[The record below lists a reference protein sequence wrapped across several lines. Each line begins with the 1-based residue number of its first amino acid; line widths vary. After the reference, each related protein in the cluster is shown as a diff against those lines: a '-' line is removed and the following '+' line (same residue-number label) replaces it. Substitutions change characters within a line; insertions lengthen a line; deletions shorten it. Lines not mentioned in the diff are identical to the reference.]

1 MAVRHAGV
9 AVTLLVTL
17 AILSACGTPTS
28 PAPPRAQ
35 SSVRIASLKGPTTM
49 GLVGLMSDA
58 ESGRSRHD
66 YRVTML
72 GTPDEIVPRVVRG
85 EVDIAMVPANLAAV
99 LHRRTEGAVRVVAVN
114 TLGALYVVESGRT
127 VGSVADL
134 RGRTVFATG
143 KGASPQYCLEHILRR
158 NGLEPGVDVAL
169 EWKSEHTELAAL
181 LAGGADVVALLPQP
195 FVAVVQAQNPSVRV
209 ALDLNEEWESVSD
222 GAGLVM
228 GVAIADSRWA
238 TRNPGLLTDFLADY
252 EASIRFV
259 NTDVAGAAELVARY
273 GLAPDPVVA
282 AAAIPMSHV
291 TFLTGDQMRVKLTGY
306 LEVLFRANPASVG
319 GAMPGDDFYHQP

>member
-85 EVDIAMVPANLAAV
+85 EVDFSAISAAWEAEGLLGLPQFHAPEFHVSLIGLFVPAI
-99 LHRRTEGAVRVVAVN
+99 
-114 TLGALYVVESGRT
+114 
-127 VGSVADL
+127 
-134 RGRTVFATG
+134 ATISS
-143 KGASPQYCLEHILRR
+143 A
-158 NGLEPGVDVAL
+158 
-169 EWKSEHTELAAL
+169 T
-181 LAGGADVVALLPQP
+181 
-195 FVAVVQAQNPSVRV
+195 
-209 ALDLNEEWESVSD
+209 
-222 GAGLVM
+222 
-228 GVAIADSRWA
+228 AIS
-238 TRNPGLLTDFLADY
+238 
-252 EASIRFV
+252 
-259 NTDVAGAAELVARY
+259 
-273 GLAPDPVVA
+273 
-282 AAAIPMSHV
+282 
-291 TFLTGDQMRVKLTGY
+291 
-306 LEVLFRANPASVG
+306 
-319 GAMPGDDFYHQP
+319 